1 MQHVEKER
9 RPNHQN
15 QYCAALRSY
24 CLSCFTPQFN
34 NSILIYAVRWH
45 QIWNMKF
52 SCSYKKNGFPELS
65 DKGCCR
71 NWSETVS
78 WSLISLVLCPR
89 SGVKDCFELLMEKRW
104 SKKRVVCVMCVIR
117 CCPPLSHTHT
127 HIHIVW
133 ASFKYG
139 SWSEE
144 FYYRGS
150 REKHYSHFD
159 NIPWRLWCSVQNVFS
174 MWPTVVEISCCK
186 PPPPKK

>member
-127 HIHIVW
+127 YTSCGPVSSMGVEVKSFIIEGAGKSTTVILTISPGDCDVPYRMSSLCGQQLLRYLA
-133 ASFKYG
+133 AS
-139 SWSEE
+139 
-144 FYYRGS
+144 
-150 REKHYSHFD
+150 
-159 NIPWRLWCSVQNVFS
+159 
-174 MWPTVVEISCCK
+174 
-186 PPPPKK
+186 PPPQKK